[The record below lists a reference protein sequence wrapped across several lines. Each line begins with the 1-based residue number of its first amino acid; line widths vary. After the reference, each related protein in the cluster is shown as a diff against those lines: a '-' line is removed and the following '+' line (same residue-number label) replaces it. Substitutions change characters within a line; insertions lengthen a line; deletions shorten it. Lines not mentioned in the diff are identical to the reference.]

1 MVIVIGCL
9 CVLCRAAFQCSREL
23 RCKEDIEMGIL
34 REPW

>member
-9 CVLCRAAFQCSREL
+9 CELCGASFQCSREL
-23 RCKEDIEMGIL
+23 RCKEDSEMRIL